1 MMVISWQR
9 GDLMIAV
16 TMRWCLSLLCF
27 LFAVSIFQATRAQD
41 RVEAFAGYSFERVPV
56 QIVGGGVIFTTG
68 TSNTNLNG
76 WEGTLVYKP
85 AKWIGLAADF
95 GGHYGSLSRATVHQH
110 TYLFGPQLSFP
121 GRVSPF
127 VHVLVGGA
135 HQSATGGIFPTG
147 AFPVTT
153 GDSFASAMGGG
164 IDIKAL
170 PFVAIRV
177 IQVDYVLTRFNGQ
190 TQNQPRVSAGV
201 VFHF

>member
-1 MMVISWQR
+1 V
-9 GDLMIAV
+9 
-16 TMRWCLSLLCF
+16 CLLCF
-27 LFAVSIFQATRAQD
+27 QFVISNFGVTRAQD
-41 RVEAFAGYSFERVPV
+41 RVEAFGGYSFERVPV
-56 QIVGGGVIFTTG
+56 QIVSGGVVFLPSRSI
-68 TSNTNLNG
+68 NTNLNG

-85 AKWIGLAADF
+85 AKWLGFAADF
-95 GGHYGSLSRATVHQH
+95 GGHYGSLSRAAVHQH

-135 HQSATGGIFPTG
+135 HQSVTGGIFPTG

-177 IQVDYVLTRFNGQ
+177 IQVDYVLTRFDGQ
-190 TQNQPRVSAGV
+190 TQNQPRVSAGL

>member
-1 MMVISWQR
+1 MVAATARSC
-9 GDLMIAV
+9 V
-16 TMRWCLSLLCF
+16 CLVCF
-27 LFAVSIFQATRAQD
+27 LFVVSIFEAKAQD
-41 RVEAFAGYSFERVPV
+41 RVEAFGGYSFERVPI
-56 QIVGGGVIFTTG
+56 QIVEEGVPFFSAV

-85 AKWIGLAADF
+85 AKWIGFAADF
-95 GGHYGSLSRATVHQH
+95 SGHYGSFSRAAVHQH
-110 TYLFGPQLSFP
+110 TYLFGPQLSLP

-135 HQSATGGIFPTG
+135 HQSVTGGIFPTG

-164 IDIKAL
+164 IDVKAL

-177 IQVDYVLTRFNGQ
+177 VQVDYVLTRFDGQ